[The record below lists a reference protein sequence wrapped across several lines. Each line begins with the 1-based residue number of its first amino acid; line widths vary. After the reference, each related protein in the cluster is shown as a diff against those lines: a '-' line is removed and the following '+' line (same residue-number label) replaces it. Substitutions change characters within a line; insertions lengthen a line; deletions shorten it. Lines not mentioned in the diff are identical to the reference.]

1 MHIGILPWFFPGAA
15 GLQEWRAAE
24 LQGCRAWPLRAL
36 AMKLKDLEGAI
47 QQITTFQDPDY
58 RLEQ

>member
-1 MHIGILPWFFPGAA
+1 MMVSQQQIFWGALLPSAPFRR
-15 GLQEWRAAE
+15 QTR
-24 LQGCRAWPLRAL
+24 PLRAR